1 MFDYCHLHGYNNYV
15 DCRLYNIE
23 GWGSGQVP
31 QYKEVWKYLNYFN
44 LVHANFRPE
53 NIYCGTL
60 YSENIYCGTLY

>member
-1 MFDYCHLHGYNNYV
+1 MFDYCHLYGYNNYV

-60 YSENIYCGTLY
+60 YS